1 MKKPTFVD
9 LVYPILIFCA
19 GIFALPYILY
29 MSIRRKKY
37 RHGWKQKLFG
47 AVPEL
52 SPTEGDRKRLW
63 LHGVSVG
70 EVNLLKPIV
79 RELEKRRPDWE
90 YVVSATSETGYELAK
105 KLFGDRAPV
114 FYCPLDFKPVVDR
127 AVRRLKPDL
136 LVLVELELWP
146 GLVRAA
152 SDAGVRVA
160 IVNGRISDKSF
171 KRYRLVKRALAPT
184 FRRIDLVAAQDEIAA
199 GYFKALSPC
208 PELVSVVGSVKFD
221 GVQTNRA
228 NSATERLAKLAGI
241 ESDDVVFLAGSTQDP
256 EESGALETYRRLYRD
271 FPKLKLILVP
281 RHRERFEEV
290 ARLLDE
296 SEFTWTRRSTLQE
309 GARPQPPKDAA
320 PNADPR
326 RILLVDAIGEL
337 GAWWGTAAIAF
348 VGGSWGNRGGQNM
361 LEPAGYG
368 AAVSFGPN
376 TRNFRVVSEAL
387 LNAQGAVVVANVDE
401 MEAFVRKCLLEP
413 EYCRSLGAAAQALT
427 LRNAGASERTV
438 AALETLLS

>member
-281 RHRERFEEV
+281 RHRERFEDV
-290 ARLLDE
+290 AKLLDE
-296 SEFTWTRRSTLQE
+296 SEFTWTRRSMIAGETVP
-309 GARPQPPKDAA
+309 APPNDVA
-320 PNADPR
+320 PEADPR
-326 RILLVDAIGEL
+326 RIVLVDAIGEL

-387 LNAQGAVVVANVDE
+387 LNAKGAVVVANVDE

>member
-90 YVVSATSETGYELAK
+90 YVVSATSETGCELAK

-326 RILLVDAIGEL
+326 RILLVDEIGEL

-387 LNAQGAVVVANVDE
+387 LNAKGAVVVANVDE

>member
-1 MKKPTFVD
+1 MFVD
-9 LVYPILIFCA
+9 LIYPLVILCA
-19 GIFALPYILY
+19 GILAIPYIVY

-37 RHGWKQKLFG
+37 RHGWAQKLLG
-47 AVPEL
+47 AAPNL
-52 SPTEGDRKRLW
+52 PPTQPGAKRIW

-79 RELEKRRPDWE
+79 RELEKKRPDWE
-90 YVVSATSETGYELAK
+90 YVVSATSETGFELAR

-127 AVRRLKPDL
+127 AVRRIKPDL

-146 GLVRAA
+146 GLVKAA
-152 SDAGVRVA
+152 RDAGVRVA
-160 IVNGRISDKSF
+160 IINGRISDRSF
-171 KRYRLVKRALAPT
+171 KRYRLVKGALAPT
-184 FRRIDLVAAQDEIAA
+184 FRRIDLVAAQDELAA
-199 GYFKALSPC
+199 GYFKALSPR
-208 PELVSVVGSVKFD
+208 PERVSVVGSVKFD

-228 NSATERLAKLAGI
+228 NPATERLAKLTGI

-290 ARLLDE
+290 AKLLDE
-296 SEFTWTRRSTLQE
+296 SEFAWTRRSTLQE

-387 LNAQGAVVVANVDE
+387 LNAKGAVVVANVDE

-413 EYCRSLGAAAQALT
+413 EYRRSLGAAAQALT

>member
-152 SDAGVRVA
+152 NDAGVRVA

-290 ARLLDE
+290 AKLLDE

-309 GARPQPPKDAA
+309 GARPQLPKDAA

-387 LNAQGAVVVANVDE
+387 LSAKGAVVVANVDE
-401 MEAFVRKCLLEP
+401 MEAFVRRCLLEP
-413 EYCRSLGAAAQALT
+413 EYRRSLGAAAQSLT

>member
-79 RELEKRRPDWE
+79 RELVKRRPDWE

-114 FYCPLDFKPVVDR
+114 FYCPLDFKPIVDR

-171 KRYRLVKRALAPT
+171 KKYRLVKRALAPT

-413 EYCRSLGAAAQALT
+413 EYCRSLGAAAQTLT

-438 AALETLLS
+438 AALEALLS

>member
-1 MKKPTFVD
+1 MFLD
-9 LVYPILIFCA
+9 FIYPVFIFCA
-19 GIFALPYILY
+19 GILSLPYILY

-37 RHGWKQKLFG
+37 RRGWKQKLFG

-52 SPTEGDRKRLW
+52 PPVSQGKKRLW

-79 RELEKRRPDWE
+79 QELERTRPDWE
-90 YVVSATSETGYELAK
+90 YVVSATSETGFELAK

-146 GLVRAA
+146 GLVRA
-152 SDAGVRVA
+152 SRDAGVRVA
-160 IVNGRISDKSF
+160 IINGRISDRSF

-184 FRRIDLVAAQDEIAA
+184 FRRIDLVAAQDDVAA

-208 PELVSVVGSVKFD
+208 PERVSTVGSVKFD
-221 GVQTNRA
+221 GVQTNRD
-228 NSATERLAKLAGI
+228 NPETKRLGKLVGI
-241 ESDDVVFLAGSTQDP
+241 EPDDVVFIAGSTQDP
-256 EESGALETYRRLYRD
+256 EEAAALETYRRLYRD

-281 RHRERFEEV
+281 RHRERFGEV

-296 SEFTWTRRSTLQE
+296 SEFVWTRRSTVAGEAL
-309 GARPQPPKDAA
+309 PTPSNDVA
-320 PNADPR
+320 PEADPR
-326 RILLVDAIGEL
+326 RIVLVDAIGEL
-337 GAWWGTAAIAF
+337 GAWWGLASIAF
-348 VGGSWGNRGGQNM
+348 VGGSWGTRGGQNM
-361 LEPAGYG
+361 LEPSGYG

-376 TRNFRVVSEAL
+376 TRNFRTIVESL
-387 LNAQGAVVVANVDE
+387 LREKGAIVVANVDE
-401 MEAFVRKCLLEP
+401 MEAFVRKCLVEP
-413 EYCRSLGAAAQALT
+413 EYRNELGAAARALT
-427 LRNAGASERTV
+427 LRNAGAAARTV
-438 AALETLLS
+438 AELDKLFESR

>member
-171 KRYRLVKRALAPT
+171 KRYRFVKRALAPT

-228 NSATERLAKLAGI
+228 NPATERLAKLAGI

-281 RHRERFEEV
+281 RHRERFEDV
-290 ARLLDE
+290 AKLLDE
-296 SEFTWTRRSTLQE
+296 SEFAWTRRSTLQE

-387 LNAQGAVVVANVDE
+387 LNAKGAVVVANVDE

-413 EYCRSLGAAAQALT
+413 EYCRSLGAAAQVLT

>member
-105 KLFGDRAPV
+105 KLFGDRALV

-290 ARLLDE
+290 AKLLDE

-320 PNADPR
+320 PEADPR

-413 EYCRSLGAAAQALT
+413 EYCRSLGAAAQTLT

>member
-208 PELVSVVGSVKFD
+208 PELVSVVGSVKLD

>member
-152 SDAGVRVA
+152 NDAGVRVA

-387 LNAQGAVVVANVDE
+387 LNAKGAVVVANVDE

-438 AALETLLS
+438 AALEALLS

>member
-90 YVVSATSETGYELAK
+90 YVVSATSETGCELAK

-208 PELVSVVGSVKFD
+208 PDLVSVVGSVKFD

-290 ARLLDE
+290 AKLLDE

-387 LNAQGAVVVANVDE
+387 LSAKGAVVVANVDE

-413 EYCRSLGAAAQALT
+413 EYCRSLGAAAQTLT

-438 AALETLLS
+438 AALEALLS

>member
-290 ARLLDE
+290 AKLLDE
-296 SEFTWTRRSTLQE
+296 SEFTWTRRSTIAGE
-309 GARPQPPKDAA
+309 TVPAPPNDVA
-320 PNADPR
+320 PEADPR
-326 RILLVDAIGEL
+326 RIVLVDAIGEL

-387 LNAQGAVVVANVDE
+387 LSAKGAVVVADVDE
-401 MEAFVRKCLLEP
+401 MEAFVRRCLLEP
-413 EYCRSLGAAAQALT
+413 EYCRSLGAAAQSLT

>member
-152 SDAGVRVA
+152 NDAGVRVA

-296 SEFTWTRRSTLQE
+296 SEFTWTRRSTIAGE
-309 GARPQPPKDAA
+309 TVPAPPNDGSRPA
-320 PNADPR
+320 PDRSR
-326 RILLVDAIGEL
+326 RRDWRTRRMVGNGGDRVRRRQL
-337 GAWWGTAAIAF
+337 G
-348 VGGSWGNRGGQNM
+348 
-361 LEPAGYG
+361 
-368 AAVSFGPN
+368 
-376 TRNFRVVSEAL
+376 
-387 LNAQGAVVVANVDE
+387 
-401 MEAFVRKCLLEP
+401 
-413 EYCRSLGAAAQALT
+413 
-427 LRNAGASERTV
+427 
-438 AALETLLS
+438 

>member
-90 YVVSATSETGYELAK
+90 YVVSATSETGCELAK

-290 ARLLDE
+290 AKLLDE

-413 EYCRSLGAAAQALT
+413 EYCRSLGAAAQTLT

-438 AALETLLS
+438 AALEALLS

>member
-290 ARLLDE
+290 AKLLDE
-296 SEFTWTRRSTLQE
+296 SEFTWTRRSTIAGE
-309 GARPQPPKDAA
+309 TVPAPPNDVA
-320 PNADPR
+320 PEADPR
-326 RILLVDAIGEL
+326 RIVLVDAIGEL

-413 EYCRSLGAAAQALT
+413 EYCRSLGAAAQTLT